1 MRREGAE
8 VLFLIFPIQRD
19 AWTFFLFWRSSGF
32 SPVGSW
38 NLDPRRALSFPCR
51 FTFAPSA
58 ILFIAMDRFSQTPFL
73 EWDCKTPFMKP
84 FVDLIQFE
92 EGKGEDEQP
101 Q

>member
-1 MRREGAE
+1 MD
-8 VLFLIFPIQRD
+8 V
-19 AWTFFLFWRSSGF
+19 FFFCFGDHLGLVPLEAGTST
-32 SPVGSW
+32 
-38 NLDPRRALSFPCR
+38 LDGLSSFPCR

-58 ILFIAMDRFSQTPFL
+58 ILFLAMDRFSQTPFL